1 MARLNEDQIKYVA
14 RLANLPITGEEIKKY
29 SEQLSVVLGY
39 IEQLEKVDT
48 KGVEPTFNVS
58 GQINVYHQDVPEAG
72 LNLQNTKYIVKRLI
86 GGSDE

>member
-1 MARLNEDQIKYVA
+1 MAKLSEDQVKHVA
-14 RLANLPITGEEIKKY
+14 KLANLPVTEEEIGQY
-29 SEQLSVVLGY
+29 SHQLSDVLSY

-48 KGVEPTFNVS
+48 KGVEPTFNVG
-58 GQINVYHQDVPEAG
+58 GQTNVYHQDVPEMG